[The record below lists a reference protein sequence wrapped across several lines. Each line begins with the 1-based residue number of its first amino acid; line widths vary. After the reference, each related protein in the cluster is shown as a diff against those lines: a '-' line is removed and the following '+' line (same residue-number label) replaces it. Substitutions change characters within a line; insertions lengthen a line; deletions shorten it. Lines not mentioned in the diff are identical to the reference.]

1 MPACQH
7 ASMPACLGAYGRGG
21 RSFYVVGGDPHTK
34 KVCPNHAERALNSQS
49 HGARTEN
56 ASASPACQHASMP
69 ACQHASMPACP
80 HATPGIS
87 HCYPRHI
94 ALLPQ
99 AHCNMQARRALI
111 VKCTGYIPRFSLY
124 CNMQAR
130 RMCAYLSAAYDL
142 CYSHVAVL
150 SPFVFIQSREIQW
163 RKRRRRGR
171 RRRRRRVRGGGGAY
185 DDSDTFG

>member
-21 RSFYVVGGDPHTK
+21 RSFYVVGGYPHTK

-69 ACQHASMPACP
+69 ACQHASMPAC
-80 HATPGIS
+80 
-87 HCYPRHI
+87 YPRHI

-99 AHCNMQARRALI
+99 AYRIATPGTLQYASAPSFDSEVYRVFPSIFTLLQYARHHMILI
-111 VKCTGYIPRFSLY
+111 WHGSCLRWNLKTPSRCQPNTR
-124 CNMQAR
+124 
-130 RMCAYLSAAYDL
+130 LS
-142 CYSHVAVL
+142 
-150 SPFVFIQSREIQW
+150 
-163 RKRRRRGR
+163 
-171 RRRRRRVRGGGGAY
+171 
-185 DDSDTFG
+185 